1 MDVSDFVH
9 DGRAAL
15 AAADWA
21 HARECFELALERD
34 AQSPEALDGLGRALH
49 FLSEYDRAIELTE
62 RAFAAYLSAGRG
74 VEAADRA
81 RWLAFLHGA
90 VNANMTAGGGWM
102 ARAEAT
108 LEGVKE
114 CAAHGWL
121 HLDRAPFT
129 EEIRQ
134 QEQLAASALAIARR
148 FGDIDLEYDALAL
161 LGNAYVSQGRVEEGM
176 KMLDQAMA
184 AVSSNEVTG
193 IVAIGDVVCRFL
205 SACEI
210 ALDLRR
216 AEEWMQAA
224 PAFEAWKD
232 WISPVCRN
240 HYGGILVAAGRWA
253 EAEAEFESAIRT
265 FEHSYKL
272 MREEPLVKLAD
283 LRVRQGRYE
292 EARRLLDGHESHPL
306 ARRALA
312 VIALGRGELDLAED
326 LVHLCLESEGDADP
340 RCAPVIELQ
349 VRVRLARDDLTAATE
364 ARDRLVE
371 VASAT
376 GDDRARAHADL
387 ASGLVAAARGEP
399 ATAFLQTAVRRFSTL
414 ALPLEAA
421 RAQLALASSLATGTP
436 RAAIAEGRLALR
448 TFERIG
454 ARPDADAAAALLR
467 ELGATGRSRV
477 RGTGTLTARE
487 AEVLALL
494 AQGRTNAEIAERLV
508 ISRRTAEH
516 HVANILSKLD
526 LRTRAEAAAHA
537 LQGGSEDR

>member
-1 MDVSDFVH
+1 MGVAEFVQ
-9 DGRAAL
+9 DGQAAL
-15 AAADWA
+15 AAADWGR
-21 HARECFELALERD
+21 ARECFELALNQD
-34 AQSPEALDGLGRALH
+34 AQHPEALDGLGRALH
-49 FLSEYDRAIELTE
+49 FHGEYGRAIELTE
-62 RAFAAYLSAGRG
+62 RAFAAYLWAGRG

-90 VNANMTAGGGWM
+90 VNANMSAAGGWM
-102 ARAEAT
+102 ARAESA
-108 LEGVKE
+108 LEGVEE

-121 HLDRAPFT
+121 QLDRAPFT

-134 QEQLAASALAIARR
+134 REQLAASALAIARR

-161 LGNAYVSQGRVEEGM
+161 LGEAFVAEGRVEEGM
-176 KMLDQAMA
+176 KL
-184 AVSSNEVTG
+184 
-193 IVAIGDVVCRFL
+193 L
-205 SACEI
+205 
-210 ALDLRR
+210 
-216 AEEWMQAA
+216 
-224 PAFEAWKD
+224 
-232 WISPVCRN
+232 
-240 HYGGILVAAGRWA
+240 
-253 EAEAEFESAIRT
+253 
-265 FEHSYKL
+265 
-272 MREEPLVKLAD
+272 
-283 LRVRQGRYE
+283 E
-292 EARRLLDGHESHPL
+292 EARRLIDGHESHPL

-312 VIALGRGELDLAED
+312 VIALGCGEVDLAED
-326 LVHLCLESEGDADP
+326 LVHLCLEGEGSADP

-349 VRVRLARDDLTAATE
+349 VRVRLARDDLAAATE

-371 VASAT
+371 VASASK
-376 GDDRARAHADL
+376 DERARAHADL
-387 ASGLVAAARGEP
+387 ANGLVAVARGEP
-399 ATAFLQTAVRRFSTL
+399 ATAWLQAAVRRFSAL

-421 RAQLALASSLATGTP
+421 RAQLALARSLATGTP
-436 RAAIAEGRLALR
+436 RAAVAEAQLALR

-526 LRTRAEAAAHA
+526 LRTRAEAAAYA